1 MGKNKMKRTFTLL
14 KACICIGI
22 ISIFNFQFSIFPTL
36 QAQQPWG
43 YTTVEEMHLDD
54 AYMLPLP
61 DSLLPTL
68 KRQAKTEVRSGCRY
82 RLSVEYPKPKRPMV
96 RFQSDSCTFILRW
109 QQVEPLQPYLVSDRY
124 WRERMAQLQRWTY
137 VDMTKAGGLEVDTAD
152 HRYGRY
158 SPIAW
163 LGYHYRPSVQWPVVY
178 TVRTN
183 RRGIQEITLQQVQQL
198 AEGGAF
204 TTDAGMMAYE
214 QNLHEMQRAEQ
225 ARQRA
230 LQRELDSLEDVTRRQ
245 ARLTDSIATAIRH
258 DSLQL
263 AEETLRTQVQATKE
277 RMNRDQIFLM
287 SVKAARSDYM
297 FGLEFNFYNCFPKV
311 ISKIEISVTPVND
324 RGQVQ
329 QDEFRR
335 SVRTVRCM
343 GPVQPGSPAQY
354 TFDELFWDQKGRIKY
369 MRVSSVTF
377 HFPDGTRRVFSGYEK
392 ILKHTLNR

>member
-1 MGKNKMKRTFTLL
+1 MKGTVTLL
-14 KACICIGI
+14 KACICVGI

-109 QQVEPLQPYLVSDRY
+109 QQVEPLLPYLVSDRY

-163 LGYHYRPSVQWPVVY
+163 LGYHYSPSTQWPVVY

-204 TTDAGMMAYE
+204 TTDAGMTAYE
-214 QNLHEMQRAEQ
+214 QNLREMQRAEQ

-263 AEETLRTQVQATKE
+263 AEETLRAEVQATKD